1 MMMTVEPTTHQGGS
15 GPMEQFIL
23 LAKGTKGM
31 AAAELVKQALEAP
44 ALFVFSELMD
54 VPNIKELKG
63 GEHNATWELLAI
75 FAYGTFKDY
84 LSSKSDLSLPELN
97 VGQSKKLK
105 HLTVVTLSE
114 KDKRIPYSTLQDELN
129 IGDIRELEDLIIEA
143 IYAEI
148 IRGKLDQKNAFL
160 EVDSTIGR
168 DIRPENVNTIVNT
181 LEAWCDACENVLGS
195 LQNQMDRATAERISR
210 MQRKDQL
217 EQEIANLKKTV
228 KVHPVDSEEM
238 LVDSREGMNS
248 ERTPAKKS
256 VKKGGGLRGSSKLF
270 K

>member
-1 MMMTVEPTTHQGGS
+1 MTAVEPTKHQGGS

-44 ALFVFSELMD
+44 ALYVFSELMD

-63 GEHNATWELLAI
+63 GDQNGTWELLSI

-84 LSSKSDLSLPELN
+84 LSSKTDLNLPELS
-97 VGQSKKLK
+97 VAQAKKLK
-105 HLTVVTLSE
+105 HLTVVSLSE
-114 KDKRIPYSTLQDELN
+114 KDKRIPYSTLQEQLS

-168 DIRPENVNTIVNT
+168 DIRPEHVNTIVNT

-210 MQRKDQL
+210 MQRKEQL
-217 EQEIANLKKTV
+217 EQEISNLKKTV
-228 KVHPVDSEEM
+228 KAHPVDSEEM
-238 LVDSREGMNS
+238 LVDSREGAV

>member
-1 MMMTVEPTTHQGGS
+1 
-15 GPMEQFIL
+15 
-23 LAKGTKGM
+23 
-31 AAAELVKQALEAP
+31 
-44 ALFVFSELMD
+44 
-54 VPNIKELKG
+54 
-63 GEHNATWELLAI
+63 
-75 FAYGTFKDY
+75 
-84 LSSKSDLSLPELN
+84 LSLPDLN
-97 VGQSKKLK
+97 LGQTKKLK
-105 HLTVVTLSE
+105 HLTVVSLSE
-114 KDKRIPYSTLQDELN
+114 KDKRIPYTALQDELS

-148 IRGKLDQKNAFL
+148 IRGKLDQKNAYL

-168 DIRPENVNTIVNT
+168 DIRPENVDTIVST

-210 MQRKDQL
+210 MQRKEQL
-217 EQEIANLKKTV
+217 DQEIANLKKTV
-228 KVHPVDSEEM
+228 KVHSVDSEEM
-238 LVDSREGMNS
+238 LVDSREGMT

>member
-1 MMMTVEPTTHQGGS
+1 MTAVEPPKHQGGS
-15 GPMEQFIL
+15 GPLEQFIL

-31 AAAELVKQALEAP
+31 AAAELVRQALEAP
-44 ALFVFSELMD
+44 ALYVFSELMD

-63 GEHNATWELLAI
+63 GEHNGTWELLSI

-84 LSSKSDLSLPELN
+84 LSNKTDLSLPELN
-97 VGQSKKLK
+97 VAQTKKLK

-114 KDKRIPYSTLQDELN
+114 KDTRIPYTTLQQELS
-129 IGDIRELEDLIIEA
+129 IADIRELEDLIIEA

-210 MQRKDQL
+210 IQRKEQL
-217 EQEIANLKKTV
+217 DQEIANLKKTV
-228 KVHPVDSEEM
+228 KVHPVDCEEM
-238 LVDSREGMNS
+238 LVDSREGMT

-256 VKKGGGLRGSSKLF
+256 VKKGGGLRGSSKIF